1 MGPISPMSPM
11 ALLIPPI
18 MKKTFFTIALAA
30 LMALPAAAQ
39 LVNTDAEWCDVM
51 EQALQGQGVNA
62 QVRCDVQGGQRV
74 LHVTAAGRTNN
85 YVVPS
90 TTFVPD
96 YSTPVYIVIDDVE
109 LPADFYVGGN
119 RRDGR
124 YPGDQHSAPRGD
136 SRRWMGPYSS
146 TRMPEEVYCV
156 PADVDLL
163 VNAMRSA
170 IGKVQRVN
178 IVDGQFADN
187 AIRNGAPLYVLRTNI
202 VALQRGEEYAKEPAP
217 KSDGKA
223 PVGNSPVGNRP
234 GTKPGANPNAPARKL
249 ERKYAYGALHL
260 EIVDYSTG
268 VVVWNCDIRDDDNT
282 TFASTNPM
290 ENVISHLCRDLSN
303 GLSNLYPTVA
313 PRPAVAGNVL
323 QAAEE
328 AKNKTHTLYV
338 GLGTL
343 QQLRKGDVLTVYAV
357 TSVAGRVGRE
367 QIGTVS
373 VTDVQGPELTLCK
386 VKKGE
391 KEIFNALHSGASLVV
406 EGALD

>member
-1 MGPISPMSPM
+1 MGPIT
-11 ALLIPPI
+11 LLTPPI
-18 MKKTFFTIALAA
+18 MKKSLFTIALASM
-30 LMALPAAAQ
+30 MAIPASAQ
-39 LVNTDAEWCDVM
+39 LVNTDAEWCDLM

-62 QVRCDVQGGQRV
+62 QVRCDMQNGQRV
-74 LHVTAAGRTNN
+74 LHVTAAGRTSN
-85 YVVPS
+85 YIVPS
-90 TTFVPD
+90 STLVPD
-96 YSTPVYIVIDDVE
+96 YSTPVYIVVDDVE

-124 YPGDQHSAPRGD
+124 YGDQRGTPRGD

-178 IVDGQFADN
+178 IVDGQYANN
-187 AIRNGAPLYVLRTNI
+187 ALREGASLYVLRTNI

-223 PVGNSPVGNRP
+223 PGGNSPVGNRP

-282 TFASTNPM
+282 TFSSTNPM

-303 GLSNLYPTVA
+303 GLSNLYPAVA

-338 GLGTL
+338 GLGAV
-343 QQLRKGDVLTVYAV
+343 QQLRKSDVLTVYVV

-373 VTDVQGPELTLCK
+373 VVDVQGPELSLCK

-391 KEIFNALHSGASLVV
+391 KEIYNALHSGASLVV

>member
-1 MGPISPMSPM
+1 MKKSLFTITLASAM
-11 ALLIPPI
+11 ALS
-18 MKKTFFTIALAA
+18 AS
-30 LMALPAAAQ
+30 AQ

-51 EQALQGQGVNA
+51 EQVLRGQGVNA
-62 QVRCDVQGGQRV
+62 QVRCDMQNDQRV

-96 YSTPVYIVIDDVE
+96 YSTPVYVIIDDVE
-109 LPADFYVGGN
+109 IPADFYVGGN

-124 YPGDQHSAPRGD
+124 YPGDQHGAPRGD

-146 TRMPEEVYCV
+146 LHMPEEVYCV
-156 PADVDLL
+156 PADVDVL

-170 IGKVQRVN
+170 IGKLQRVN
-178 IVDGQFADN
+178 IVDGQFANN

-217 KSDGKA
+217 KGGGNADAGK
-223 PVGNSPVGNRP
+223 GNAGNRP
-234 GTKPGANPNAPARKL
+234 GANPGGNRPGANPNGNRPGDPNVPARKL

-260 EIVDYSTG
+260 EMVDYNTG
-268 VVVWNCDIRDDDNT
+268 VVVWNSDIRDDDNT
-282 TFASTNPM
+282 TFSSTNPM
-290 ENVISHLCRDLSN
+290 ENVIGHLCRDLTN
-303 GLSNLYPTVA
+303 GLVRLYPTVA
-313 PRPAVAGNVL
+313 PRPAVGGNVL
-323 QAAEE
+323 QAVEE

-357 TSVAGRVGRE
+357 TSVAGRMGRE

-373 VTDVQGPELTLCK
+373 VTDVQGPELSLCK

-391 KEIFNALHSGASLVV
+391 KEIFNALHSGASLIV